1 MAALDD
7 VMAAPPVLDWA
18 FAGQTLPGETESGD
32 LHLVK
37 TFATGVLLAVVD
49 GLGHGADAASAARAA
64 VAVLDRYAD
73 ESIVA
78 LVERCHRA
86 LVGTRG
92 AVMSLARI
100 DHAAGTMTWL
110 GIGNV
115 EGILLYGEPNRRPA
129 RDCLVTRGGTVGRDI
144 PPLRTNVVSVSP
156 GDTLLFASDGIKGGF
171 ADSAI
176 GGAAPQQIA
185 DQVLAN
191 YAKGTDDALILVAR
205 YLGENGGTR

>member
-1 MAALDD
+1 
-7 VMAAPPVLDWA
+7 
-18 FAGQTLPGETESGD
+18 
-32 LHLVK
+32 
-37 TFATGVLLAVVD
+37 
-49 GLGHGADAASAARAA
+49 
-64 VAVLDRYAD
+64 
-73 ESIVA
+73 
-78 LVERCHRA
+78 
-86 LVGTRG
+86 
-92 AVMSLARI
+92 MSLARI
-100 DHAAGTMTWL
+100 DHAAATMTWL

-144 PPLRTNVVSVSP
+144 PPLRTNVVPVSP

-205 YLGENGGTR
+205 YLGENGGAR